1 MRREGLSANV
11 WEESSQPDDTW
22 VGPVGKT
29 VWKPCVPSSGGLLEG
44 QRKDHTGG
52 KEYDTDWG

>member
-44 QRKDHTGG
+44 
-52 KEYDTDWG
+52 